1 MLSKLAVSVL
11 GEESEGVAQA
21 RASSLTNAEE
31 TFTIVQS
38 SSLAAFEESNRLK
51 HSDSIQQ
58 HMHKFILAELIINC
72 NDHIRFCLEVYHHD
86 LGVKKDEV

>member
-31 TFTIVQS
+31 TFRIV
-38 SSLAAFEESNRLK
+38 
-51 HSDSIQQ
+51 
-58 HMHKFILAELIINC
+58 
-72 NDHIRFCLEVYHHD
+72 
-86 LGVKKDEV
+86 